1 MKKSIYLFLALLI
14 IACNSDDNNDVTAP
28 IVLLIGESSIT
39 VSQYSI
45 YIDAGATASDDVD
58 GDLTANIETTLDI
71 DTNIFG
77 TYTVTY
83 NVSDASGNIG
93 SASRQVN
100 VAEGETSDCNLSMPL
115 SFDIALW
122 HEGYSTHTLM
132 TPMDLGN
139 YLDALLRFV
148 DGNNF
153 KTVFITV
160 PTFIPA
166 VLPED
171 NQELQA
177 KLISFT
183 NSLIEKE
190 IGIGIQFGLDNG
202 PASDPEPGND
212 WFDYD
217 QVSSVVG
224 NHPYILGLDSE
235 NYNLNGA
242 TINAV
247 NTMEFI
253 NDIKS
258 KIIAAGGPIP
268 TDIAVAGT
276 AAYNVDDG
284 WTSPLVNIWTY
295 YSSWF
300 TNTTTDI
307 CTFGNGSPPACD
319 NEIFS
324 SNVNDPSTAFTKSL
338 NLPIKDPGDIQGG
351 SVKGWPAFSFE
362 LKNGSNCLASSF
374 GIRPDG
380 NTCGSEEVLG
390 NWSYNCILNFMT
402 LFKEHYYPS
411 PSDKPTFV
419 LYQSDFLPCNW
430 IPNGCP

>member
-1 MKKSIYLFLALLI
+1 MKKLTYLFLALLI
-14 IACNSDDNNDVTAP
+14 FACSGDDNTAP
-28 IVLLIGESSIT
+28 VVTLIGESSIT
-39 VSQYSI
+39 VTQNTTYE
-45 YIDAGATASDDVD
+45 DAGAIASDNVD
-58 GDLTANIETTLDI
+58 GDLTSNIVTTSNV
-71 DTNIFG
+71 DTSTLG
-77 TYTVTY
+77 TYTVTHS
-83 NVSDASGNIG
+83 VSDASGNNG
-93 SASRQVN
+93 SASRQVG
-100 VAEGETSDCNLSMPL
+100 VVDGETSDCNLSMPL

-153 KTVFITV
+153 KTVFISV
-160 PTFIPA
+160 PTKIPT

-171 NQELQA
+171 NQELEA

-253 NDIKS
+253 NDIES

-268 TDIAVAGT
+268 TDIAVAST
-276 AAYNVDDG
+276 AGYNPANN
-284 WTSPLVNIWTY
+284 WSSPLINIYEY
-295 YSSWF
+295 YSSPD
-300 TNTTTDI
+300 TL
-307 CTFGNGSPPACD
+307 

-324 SNVNDPSTAFTKSL
+324 SNVNDPTTAFNQCL
-338 NLPIKDPGDIQGG
+338 ALPIKDPTAEGGGIQGG

-362 LKNGSNCLASSF
+362 QANENCLAGSF
-374 GIRPDG
+374 GTVN
-380 NTCGSEEVLG
+380 NTCGVTEILG
-390 NWSYNCILNFMT
+390 DWEYDCILQFMT

>member
-1 MKKSIYLFLALLI
+1 MKKGIYLFLALLI
-14 IACNSDDNNDVTAP
+14 FACSSDDNTAP
-28 IVLLIGESSIT
+28 VVTLIGESSIT
-39 VSQYSI
+39 VTQNTTYE
-45 YIDAGATASDDVD
+45 DAGAIASDNVD
-58 GDLTANIETTLDI
+58 GDLTSNIVTTSNV
-71 DTNIFG
+71 DTSTLG
-77 TYTVTY
+77 TYTVTHS
-83 NVSDASGNIG
+83 VSDASGNNG
-93 SASRQVN
+93 SASRQVG
-100 VAEGETSDCNLSMPL
+100 VVDGETSDCNLSMPL

-148 DGNNF
+148 DGNDFNVDDI
-153 KTVFITV
+153 VFISV
-160 PTFIPA
+160 PTKIPT

-183 NSLIEKE
+183 NSLIERE

-253 NDIKS
+253 NDIES
-258 KIIAAGGPIP
+258 KIIA
-268 TDIAVAGT
+268 D
-276 AAYNVDDG
+276 
-284 WTSPLVNIWTY
+284 
-295 YSSWF
+295 
-300 TNTTTDI
+300 
-307 CTFGNGSPPACD
+307 
-319 NEIFS
+319 
-324 SNVNDPSTAFTKSL
+324 
-338 NLPIKDPGDIQGG
+338 
-351 SVKGWPAFSFE
+351 
-362 LKNGSNCLASSF
+362 
-374 GIRPDG
+374 
-380 NTCGSEEVLG
+380 
-390 NWSYNCILNFMT
+390 
-402 LFKEHYYPS
+402 
-411 PSDKPTFV
+411 
-419 LYQSDFLPCNW
+419 LYLL
-430 IPNGCP
+430 I

>member
-1 MKKSIYLFLALLI
+1 MKKGIYLFLALI
-14 IACNSDDNNDVTAP
+14 IVACSSDDDNTAP
-28 IVLLIGESSIT
+28 VVTLIGESSIT
-39 VSQYSI
+39 VTQNATYE
-45 YIDAGATASDDVD
+45 DAGATAIDNND
-58 GDLTANIETTLDI
+58 GDLTSNIVTTSNV
-71 DTNIFG
+71 DTSTLG
-77 TYTVTY
+77 TYTVTHS
-83 NVSDASGNIG
+83 VLDASGNNG
-93 SASRQVN
+93 SASRQVG
-100 VAEGETSDCNLSMPL
+100 VVGGEPTDCNLSMPL

-148 DGNNF
+148 DGNDFMINDI
-153 KTVFITV
+153 VFISV
-160 PTFIPA
+160 PTKIPA

-183 NSLIEKE
+183 NSLIERE

-202 PASDPEPGND
+202 PASDPEFGND

-253 NDIKS
+253 NDIES

-276 AAYNVDDG
+276 AGYNAADG
-284 WTSPLVNIWTY
+284 WTSPLVNIWT
-295 YSSWF
+295 
-300 TNTTTDI
+300 
-307 CTFGNGSPPACD
+307 
-319 NEIFS
+319 
-324 SNVNDPSTAFTKSL
+324 
-338 NLPIKDPGDIQGG
+338 
-351 SVKGWPAFSFE
+351 
-362 LKNGSNCLASSF
+362 
-374 GIRPDG
+374 
-380 NTCGSEEVLG
+380 
-390 NWSYNCILNFMT
+390 ILF
-402 LFKEHYYPS
+402 
-411 PSDKPTFV
+411 FV
-419 LYQSDFLPCNW
+419 VY
-430 IPNGCP
+430 

>member
-1 MKKSIYLFLALLI
+1 MRKLIYLFLALI
-14 IACNSDDNNDVTAP
+14 IVACSSDDDNTAP
-28 IVLLIGESSIT
+28 VVTLIGESSIT
-39 VSQYSI
+39 VTQNTTYE
-45 YIDAGATASDDVD
+45 DAGAIASDNVD
-58 GDLTANIETTLDI
+58 GDLTSNIITTSNV
-71 DTNIFG
+71 DTSTLG
-77 TYTVTY
+77 TYTVTHS
-83 NVSDASGNIG
+83 VSDASGNNG
-93 SASRQVN
+93 SASRQVG
-100 VAEGETSDCNLSMPL
+100 VVDGETSDCNLSMPL

-148 DGNNF
+148 DGNDFNVDDI
-153 KTVFITV
+153 VFISV
-160 PTFIPA
+160 PTKIPT

-183 NSLIEKE
+183 NSLIERE

-253 NDIKS
+253 NDIES

-268 TDIAVAGT
+268 TDIAVAST
-276 AAYNVDDG
+276 AGYNPANN
-284 WTSPLVNIWTY
+284 WSSPLVNIYEY
-295 YSSWF
+295 YSSPD
-300 TNTTTDI
+300 TL
-307 CTFGNGSPPACD
+307 

-324 SNVNDPSTAFTKSL
+324 SNVNDPTTAFNQCL
-338 NLPIKDPGDIQGG
+338 ALPIKDPTAEGGGIQGG

-362 LKNGSNCLASSF
+362 QANENCLAGSF
-374 GIRPDG
+374 GTVN
-380 NTCGSEEVLG
+380 NTCGVTEILG
-390 NWSYNCILNFMT
+390 DWEYDCILQFMT

>member
-1 MKKSIYLFLALLI
+1 MKKLTYLFLALLI
-14 IACNSDDNNDVTAP
+14 FACSGDDNTAP
-28 IVLLIGESSIT
+28 VVTLIGESSIT
-39 VSQYSI
+39 VTQNTTYE
-45 YIDAGATASDDVD
+45 DAGAIASDNVD
-58 GDLTANIETTLDI
+58 GDLTSNIVTTSNV
-71 DTNIFG
+71 DTSTLG
-77 TYTVTY
+77 TYTVTHS
-83 NVSDASGNIG
+83 VSDASGNNG
-93 SASRQVN
+93 SASRQVG
-100 VAEGETSDCNLSMPL
+100 VVDGETSDCNLSMPL

-183 NSLIEKE
+183 NSLIERE

-253 NDIKS
+253 NDIES

-268 TDIAVAGT
+268 TDIAVAST
-276 AAYNVDDG
+276 AGYNPANN
-284 WTSPLVNIWTY
+284 WSSPLVNIYEY
-295 YSSWF
+295 YSSPD
-300 TNTTTDI
+300 TL
-307 CTFGNGSPPACD
+307 

-324 SNVNDPSTAFTKSL
+324 SNVNDPTTAFNQCL
-338 NLPIKDPGDIQGG
+338 ALPIKDPTAEGGGIQGG